1 MTNGTDYRAILAS
14 DTPLIDVRAPV
25 EFSQSAMPAA
35 INLPLMNDEER
46 AAVGTCYKRQGP
58 EAALALGHK
67 LVQGDLRASR
77 TQAWLEACAR
87 YPHGYLCCARGSQR
101 SHIVQQWLKEAG
113 VDYPLIV
120 GGYKALRQAAIQ
132 ATDELVQRP
141 IVLIGGCTGNG
152 KTQLVC
158 SRPDG
163 IDLEGLAHHRGS
175 SFGRTLQD
183 QHPQA
188 TLKTTW
194 RSACLKKPNSRP
206 AGCWKMKAI

>member
-1 MTNGTDYRAILAS
+1 MESVPKNILQILAS

-58 EAALALGHK
+58 EAALGLGHK

-87 YPHGYLCCARGSQR
+87 YPHGYLCCARGGQR

-113 VDYPLIV
+113 VDYP
-120 GGYKALRQAAIQ
+120 
-132 ATDELVQRP
+132 
-141 IVLIGGCTGNG
+141 
-152 KTQLVC
+152 
-158 SRPDG
+158 
-163 IDLEGLAHHRGS
+163 
-175 SFGRTLQD
+175 
-183 QHPQA
+183 
-188 TLKTTW
+188 
-194 RSACLKKPNSRP
+194 
-206 AGCWKMKAI
+206 

>member
-25 EFSQSAMPAA
+25 ESQSAMPAA
-35 INLPLMNDEER
+35 INLPLMNDER

-67 LVQGDLRASR
+67 LVGGDLRASR

-87 YPHGYLCCARGSQR
+87 YPHGYLCCARGGQR

-120 GGYKALRQAAIQ
+120 GGYKALRRG
-132 ATDELVQRP
+132 DPGHRRLVQRP

-158 SRPDG
+158 SHPDG
-163 IDLEGLAHHRGS
+163 IDRRACS
-175 SFGRTLQD
+175 SPRFFI
-183 QHPQA
+183 
-188 TLKTTW
+188 
-194 RSACLKKPNSRP
+194 RSNP
-206 AGCWKMKAI
+206 AGSASAGHL

>member
-87 YPHGYLCCARGSQR
+87 YPHGYLCCARGGQR
-101 SHIVQQWLKEAG
+101 SHIVQQWLKEAVVSTWKG
-113 VDYPLIV
+113 LLITAV
-120 GGYKALRQAAIQ
+120 LHSVEPCRISIR
-132 ATDELVQRP
+132 RP
-141 IVLIGGCTGNG
+141 
-152 KTQLVC
+152 
-158 SRPDG
+158 P
-163 IDLEGLAHHRGS
+163 
-175 SFGRTLQD
+175 
-183 QHPQA
+183 
-188 TLKTTW
+188 LKTTW

>member
-77 TQAWLEACAR
+77 TQAWLEACPVTHTVTCAAPAAASAR
-87 YPHGYLCCARGSQR
+87 
-101 SHIVQQWLKEAG
+101 I
-113 VDYPLIV
+113 
-120 GGYKALRQAAIQ
+120 
-132 ATDELVQRP
+132 
-141 IVLIGGCTGNG
+141 
-152 KTQLVC
+152 
-158 SRPDG
+158 
-163 IDLEGLAHHRGS
+163 S
-175 SFGRTLQD
+175 SSSG
-183 QHPQA
+183 
-188 TLKTTW
+188 
-194 RSACLKKPNSRP
+194 
-206 AGCWKMKAI
+206 

>member
-1 MTNGTDYRAILAS
+1 
-14 DTPLIDVRAPV
+14 
-25 EFSQSAMPAA
+25 
-35 INLPLMNDEER
+35 MNDEER

-67 LVQGDLRASR
+67 LVQGDLRAQPYSGVAGSVR
-77 TQAWLEACAR
+77 PLPAR
-87 YPHGYLCCARGSQR
+87 FNLCCARGGQR

-152 KTQLVC
+152 KTQLGLLAPGRYRPGRAC
-158 SRPDG
+158 SSPRFF
-163 IDLEGLAHHRGS
+163 I
-175 SFGRTLQD
+175 
-183 QHPQA
+183 
-188 TLKTTW
+188 
-194 RSACLKKPNSRP
+194 RSNP
-206 AGCWKMKAI
+206 AGSASAGHL

>member
-77 TQAWLEACAR
+77 TQAWLERAPVTHTVTCAA
-87 YPHGYLCCARGSQR
+87 PAAASAR
-101 SHIVQQWLKEAG
+101 I
-113 VDYPLIV
+113 
-120 GGYKALRQAAIQ
+120 
-132 ATDELVQRP
+132 
-141 IVLIGGCTGNG
+141 
-152 KTQLVC
+152 
-158 SRPDG
+158 
-163 IDLEGLAHHRGS
+163 S
-175 SFGRTLQD
+175 SSCG
-183 QHPQA
+183 
-188 TLKTTW
+188 
-194 RSACLKKPNSRP
+194 
-206 AGCWKMKAI
+206 

>member
-77 TQAWLEACAR
+77 IRHGWKHAPVTRTVTCAA
-87 YPHGYLCCARGSQR
+87 PAAASAR
-101 SHIVQQWLKEAG
+101 I
-113 VDYPLIV
+113 
-120 GGYKALRQAAIQ
+120 
-132 ATDELVQRP
+132 
-141 IVLIGGCTGNG
+141 
-152 KTQLVC
+152 
-158 SRPDG
+158 
-163 IDLEGLAHHRGS
+163 S
-175 SFGRTLQD
+175 SSSG
-183 QHPQA
+183 
-188 TLKTTW
+188 
-194 RSACLKKPNSRP
+194 
-206 AGCWKMKAI
+206 

>member
-77 TQAWLEACAR
+77 TQRGWKRAPVTRTVTCAA
-87 YPHGYLCCARGSQR
+87 PAAASAR
-101 SHIVQQWLKEAG
+101 I
-113 VDYPLIV
+113 
-120 GGYKALRQAAIQ
+120 
-132 ATDELVQRP
+132 
-141 IVLIGGCTGNG
+141 
-152 KTQLVC
+152 
-158 SRPDG
+158 
-163 IDLEGLAHHRGS
+163 S
-175 SFGRTLQD
+175 SSSG
-183 QHPQA
+183 
-188 TLKTTW
+188 
-194 RSACLKKPNSRP
+194 
-206 AGCWKMKAI
+206 

>member
-77 TQAWLEACAR
+77 TQAWLEACAL
-87 YPHGYLCCARGSQR
+87 PTVTCAAPGGGSAR
-101 SHIVQQWLKEAG
+101 I
-113 VDYPLIV
+113 
-120 GGYKALRQAAIQ
+120 
-132 ATDELVQRP
+132 
-141 IVLIGGCTGNG
+141 
-152 KTQLVC
+152 
-158 SRPDG
+158 
-163 IDLEGLAHHRGS
+163 S
-175 SFGRTLQD
+175 SSSG
-183 QHPQA
+183 
-188 TLKTTW
+188 
-194 RSACLKKPNSRP
+194 
-206 AGCWKMKAI
+206 